1 MVAKTWLLLKKLR
14 FLQLTLYIIFFL
26 FASPFFGHYWIL
38 RLFSSIFLLNALLVS
53 ISASGKT
60 VHMKWLLWVLFG
72 ATVIFSALFLSPLVP
87 TKHLILLKLA
97 IGCEVLVLLVC
108 LGAILAFIFATTQV
122 TLDTIFAAVVAYL
135 FIAFSFAQGYMLLHL
150 FSPQSFNLPASAPPA
165 ALDSYHSD
173 MIFYSLIIITTVG
186 IGDIVPQTPIART
199 MTVLEAMIGQFFVA
213 VLVAWLVGRFISQSS
228 GHRPPP
234 D

>member
-1 MVAKTWLLLKKLR
+1 VGAKTWLLLKKLR
-14 FLQLTLYIIFFL
+14 FLQLILYIIFFL
-26 FASPFFGHYWIL
+26 FASPFFGHDWIL

-53 ISASGKT
+53 ISASVKT

-72 ATVIFSALFLSPLVP
+72 AVVIFIALFLSPLVP
-87 TKHLILLKLA
+87 TKRLMFLQLA

-108 LGAILAFIFATTQV
+108 LGAILAFIFETTQV
-122 TLDTIFAAVVAYL
+122 TLDTIIAAVVAYL
-135 FIAFSFAQGYMLLHL
+135 FIAFTFAQAYMLLHL
-150 FSPQSFNLPASAPPA
+150 FSPQSFNLSEPVTPA
-165 ALDSYHSD
+165 AFDNYHGE
-173 MIFYSLIIITTVG
+173 MFYYSLIVITTLG

>member
-1 MVAKTWLLLKKLR
+1 MGAKTWLLLKKLR

-26 FASPFFGHYWIL
+26 FASPFFGHDWIL

-72 ATVIFSALFLSPLVP
+72 AAVIFSALFLSPLVP
-87 TKHLILLKLA
+87 TKHLMLLKLA

-135 FIAFSFAQGYMLLHL
+135 FIAFSFAQGVYALT
-150 FSPQSFNLPASAPPA
+150 FVFTPEFQLPCFGPTGCP
-165 ALDSYHSD
+165 
-173 MIFYSLIIITTVG
+173 
-186 IGDIVPQTPIART
+186 
-199 MTVLEAMIGQFFVA
+199 
-213 VLVAWLVGRFISQSS
+213 
-228 GHRPPP
+228 
-234 D
+234 